1 MSLWRACRLFQ
12 WHTTIG
18 LVAKNMAFNTTTITV
33 PAGAEITVN
42 FDNQD
47 NGIPHNFAVYQDKTA
62 AKQIYK
68 GDIIVGPRT
77 ITYTFTA
84 PTKPGSYFFR
94 CDVHPNTMTGHLI
107 VE

>member
-1 MSLWRACRLFQ
+1 
-12 WHTTIG
+12 
-18 LVAKNMAFNTTTITV
+18 MAFNTTTITV

-47 NGIPHNFAVYQDKTA
+47 NGIPHNFAIYQDKTA

-77 ITYTFTA
+77 VTDTFKA

-94 CDVHPNTMTGHLI
+94 CDVHPNTMTGVLI
-107 VE
+107 VK